1 MKKGMIFVFLLVL
14 NSGVFFGS
22 QEVVEEIIAIVNDDV
37 ITRSE
42 YEGNLRAIFQ
52 MLQSQLEGEELT
64 KQYNLM
70 KENLLESM
78 IRNMLLLQE
87 AREKGF
93 DITEQ
98 ANLYIENLKK
108 ENNIETDAQL
118 RQELRKQG
126 MDFEA
131 WRQELEENFLK
142 QALIFNEV
150 DRYIVTDDSEIVSYY
165 KLHPEEF
172 TEPEEYRLR
181 VIYLSSEDKN
191 EEELQSKKEEISRRI
206 SEGEEMEDLAT
217 QYSEGPEKESQGDLG
232 SFKKG
237 ELEKN
242 LEEAVEKLNP
252 GEIHPW
258 LEARNGWYLLKLEEK
273 KESRIR
279 TFEEVKQEIEKKI
292 FSERKRIKTEE
303 YIEKLLKSNY
313 IKIFNKPG
321 GS

>member
-1 MKKGMIFVFLLVL
+1 MIFVFLLVL
-14 NSGVFFGS
+14 NSGVFFSS
-22 QEVVEEIIAIVNDDV
+22 QEVVEEIIAVVNDDV

-70 KENLLESM
+70 KENLLDTM

-93 DITEQ
+93 DVTEQ
-98 ANLYIENLKK
+98 VNLYIENLKK

-181 VIYLSSEDKN
+181 VIYLSSEGKN

-206 SEGEEMEDLAT
+206 SEGEEMADLAT

-279 TFEEVKQEIEKKI
+279 TFDEVKQEIEKKI
-292 FSERKRIKTEE
+292 FSERKRIKIDE
-303 YIEKLLKSNY
+303 YIDKLLNSNY
-313 IKIFNKPG
+313 IKIINKPS